1 MKTILVAAGMFGLFT
16 APALAGVSKKKPAAP
31 AKRDAVKKSVFGESF
46 DLAPRHAALP
56 RETETVEA
64 PRQPKTLGDAQL
76 AAVID
81 KRLPDIEHCWNK
93 LPQRQRL
100 EACTALLDLTVEPSG
115 SVSAIEIG
123 GDVPAGAHRCITR
136 AVARWRFPTADEP
149 SKVEYG
155 IALRSL

>member
-1 MKTILVAAGMFGLFT
+1 MKTILVVVGTLGLFT
-16 APALAGVSKKKPAAP
+16 TPALAGASKKKPAAP
-31 AKRDAVKKSVFGESF
+31 ATQVKKPAFGESF
-46 DLAPRHAALP
+46 DLAPRRAALP
-56 RETETVEA
+56 RESETVEA
-64 PRQPKTLGDAQL
+64 PVQPKALGDAQL

-93 LPQRQRL
+93 LPQRQRV
-100 EACTALLDLTVEPSG
+100 EACTALLDLTVEPNG

-136 AVARWRFPTADEP
+136 AVARWKFPTADDQ